1 MIKYQITEQVP
12 AQITLHLVPLLAA
25 DNAIT
30 WNQIQLSNLVFSG
43 KKNQWHWVETTEATY
58 LFFGLGKSTDYQSI
72 KTAFRTLSHQ
82 LKKSVTQQKIALHW
96 PQQLPLDSME
106 AAWNGFIL
114 GTYELGL
121 LKKEAAISPLLQLS
135 HPISII
141 AAKQAIIQLERAE
154 LLTFSQLET
163 LRLVDAPAH
172 EITPDYLA
180 VWAKNLAEIP
190 NVTTT
195 VFDEIE
201 CKKQGLHAFLAVGK
215 GSVRKPR
222 FIVVSYEPTSYDQHI
237 GLVGKGVT
245 FDTGGLN
252 IKTAGMHFMKSDM
265 AGAAAVLGA
274 IQVAAKMGVSK
285 RITAVVPACE
295 NAIGSGAYY
304 PGDVIDSYAG
314 YRIEITDT
322 DAEGRLILA
331 DALAYIIKNH
341 QPDCVIDLATLTGSC
356 VATFG
361 YECAGMFGSDDQWM
375 QLIKKQGDFIG
386 ERVWPMPLWDS
397 YDSHI
402 ESDIADVKNYSGKPV
417 AGAISAAKFLA
428 FFTAKHPHWVHLDIA
443 GVAFGDDA
451 FAQSKH
457 ATAYGVHLLLN
468 IIENTD
474 NQILNT

>member
-12 AQITLHLVPLLAA
+12 AQITLHLVPLLESE
-25 DNAIT
+25 NAIT
-30 WNQIQLSNLVFSG
+30 WNQFQLSSAVFSG
-43 KKNQWHWVETTEATY
+43 KKHQWHWVETTEAIY
-58 LFFGLGKSTDYQSI
+58 LFFGLGQATDYQSI

-82 LKKSVTQQKIALHW
+82 LKKSVTQQQIALHW
-96 PQQLPLDSME
+96 PNQLSVDSVE

-121 LKKEAAISPLLQLS
+121 FKKEPAISPLLQLEN
-135 HPISII
+135 PVVII
-141 AAKQAIIQLERAE
+141 APEQALKAIEIAE
-154 LLTFSQLET
+154 KLAFSQLET

-172 EITPDYLA
+172 QITPEYLA
-180 VWAKNLAEIP
+180 EWAKKLEEMP
-190 NVTTT
+190 HVTTT
-195 VFDEIE
+195 VFDERE
-201 CKKQGLHAFLAVGK
+201 CEQLGLHAFLAVGK

-222 FIVVSYEPTSYDQHI
+222 FITVSYEPPSYDQHI
-237 GLVGKGVT
+237 GMVGKGVT

-252 IKTAGMHFMKSDM
+252 IKTSGMHFMKSDM

-295 NAIGSGAYY
+295 NAIGPGAYY

-356 VATFG
+356 VGTFG

-375 QLIKKQGDFIG
+375 QRIKEQADFIG
-386 ERVWPMPLWDS
+386 ERVWPMPLWDA
-397 YDSHI
+397 YQSHI

-428 FFTAKHPHWVHLDIA
+428 FFTSKHPHWVHLDIA

-451 FAQSKH
+451 FGQSKH
-457 ATAYGVHLLLN
+457 ATAYGVHLLLK

-474 NQILNT
+474 IQKLNT